1 VLGELLQK
9 LRNRTA
15 MLFAPMSPSR
25 QSRSWSE
32 HADILRAIIDGDERA
47 AAALA
52 AEHVMRAGAD
62 FLAGLD
68 AIAEDAE
75 PSASRA
81 KRSGKSAVPGKAASG
96 KSAASRLTPLAVG
109 D

>member
-9 LRNRTA
+9 LRDRTA

-25 QSRSWSE
+25 QSRSWNE
-32 HADILRAIIDGDERA
+32 HAEILRAIIDGDERA

-68 AIAEDAE
+68 VIGEL
-75 PSASRA
+75 PRSSSRRA
-81 KRSGKSAVPGKAASG
+81 TRLNKGVAA
-96 KSAASRLTPLAVG
+96 
-109 D
+109 DI